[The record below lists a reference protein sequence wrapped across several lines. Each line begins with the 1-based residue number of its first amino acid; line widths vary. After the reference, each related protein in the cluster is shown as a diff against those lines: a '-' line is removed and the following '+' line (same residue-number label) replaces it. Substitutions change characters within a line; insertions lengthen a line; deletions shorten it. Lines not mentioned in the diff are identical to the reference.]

1 VTGKEGEGEEMTDS
15 WSKEGAPFS
24 IIVHLKLRLRECTY
38 VHNVPFES
46 VGPGIVRSLVKV
58 LLEDSIA

>member
-1 VTGKEGEGEEMTDS
+1 VTGKEGEGELAMDS
-15 WSKEGAPFS
+15 WSKGGASLPLLFIS
-24 IIVHLKLRLRECTY
+24 SFNQVECTY

-46 VGPGIVRSLVKV
+46 VGLGVVRSLVKV